1 MAGCFGRGSGR
12 GNPSL
17 SGGGLRGAL
26 ERDYGQVAFRTWA
39 GGLQRGSGHA
49 SVFNCLI
56 VRFNLVIRGRLDDVR
71 VYIPY
76 RVYPRFSVNIIIPI
90 GYTLT
95 MMIVTHSRSTVII
108 VIHNTYF
115 TQLTNWLTKQL
126 TKWEPIDEGQ
136 RKRAF
141 AFALALSSMAVYFG
155 GSAHSAFIQ
164 RADAPRCGPP
174 FRLFPDGWEVYLRRA
189 D

>member
-1 MAGCFGRGSGR
+1 MAIAFKDCRSARAGWGRDLPSCFWSGSGR

-26 ERDYGQVAFRTWA
+26 ERDCRQVAFRTRA
-39 GGLQRGSGHA
+39 GDLQHGSGYA
-49 SVFNCLI
+49 SAFNCLM
-56 VRFNLVIRGRLDDVR
+56 VRFNSVIRGRLDDVR
-71 VYIPY
+71 TYIPY

-95 MMIVTHSRSTVII
+95 MMIVLFTMGYGHHRIYTII
-108 VIHNTYF
+108 G
-115 TQLTNWLTKQL
+115 TQ
-126 TKWEPIDEGQ
+126 
-136 RKRAF
+136 KRAG
-141 AFALALSSMAVYFG
+141 AFTLALFMPLYFG
-155 GSAHSAFIQ
+155 RVSPRYACAAEA
-164 RADAPRCGPP
+164 RAGHDGPP